1 MSVRL
6 TQRKIAAAI
15 GIAIVSGI
23 TGSTPANATVR
34 IGSAMLIER
43 DVSGS
48 ISGQLQ
54 KVVKGDDVFE
64 NEFIRTEIASQARLL
79 FIDKTQLVLGPTA
92 SARLDRLVFNP
103 DQSVNTLAVN
113 ARAGAIRWISGDFPS
128 SAYLIETPVVTI
140 RPHGTI
146 FDLLVEPQRTT
157 VVLQEGIIEVCL
169 IDAPQHCR
177 VLSRK
182 GEFTS
187 ATHADIEAP
196 REGGPGSPDFEDRCL
211 SAASK
216 ECIIGKSAS
225 LPPEPSPK
233 SGVGKRQAEIPHKS
247 NTAKEAYVEPREPK
261 NYEPPRKPKVTEVE
275 PKKYGLCQRV
285 ITEVHQGGTIDGPN
299 VLSILGG
306 IGVFRGLFGSH
317 GSSYDHYRPGYHRPM
332 MGSGGYPPM
341 IGSGGHPP
349 MMGSGGV
356 LLFLRPV

>member
-6 TQRKIAAAI
+6 TQWKIGAAI

-23 TGSTPANATVR
+23 MRATPANATVR

-43 DVSGS
+43 DVSGL
-48 ISGQLQ
+48 ISGQQQ
-54 KVVKGDDVFE
+54 KVLKGDDVFE
-64 NEFIRTEIASQARLL
+64 NEFIKTEIASQARLL

-113 ARAGAIRWISGDFPS
+113 ARAGAIRWISGDSPS

-169 IDAPQHCR
+169 IDEPQRCR

-187 ATHADIEAP
+187 ATRADIEAP

-216 ECIIGKSAS
+216 ECNIGKSAS
-225 LPPEPSPK
+225 IPAEPLRK
-233 SGVGKRQAEIPHKS
+233 SGTGEKEAEILHKS
-247 NTAKEAYVEPREPK
+247 KTAKEAYVEPRESK
-261 NYEPPRKPKVTEVE
+261 KYEPPRRSKVTDVE
-275 PKKYGLCQRV
+275 SKKYEPRRRV
-285 ITEVHQGGTIDGPN
+285 ITVHQSETSDGPN
-299 VLSILGG
+299 ILSVLGG
-306 IGVFRGLFGSH
+306 IGVFRGLFGAH
-317 GSSYDHYRPGYHRPM
+317 GSSYGNNRPGYHPPM
-332 MGSGGYPPM
+332 M
-341 IGSGGHPP
+341 GSGGHPP
-349 MMGSGGV
+349 MMGSGGHQ
-356 LLFLRPV
+356 

>member
-23 TGSTPANATVR
+23 TGSTSANATVR

-79 FIDKTQLVLGPTA
+79 SSIRRNLCSGRPRAQD
-92 SARLDRLVFNP
+92 SDRLVFNP

-187 ATHADIEAP
+187 ATRADIEAP

-233 SGVGKRQAEIPHKS
+233 SGVGKKQAEIPHKS
-247 NTAKEAYVEPREPK
+247 NTAKD
-261 NYEPPRKPKVTEVE
+261 YEPPRKPKVTEVE
-275 PKKYGLCQRV
+275 PKKYETRQRV

-341 IGSGGHPP
+341 IGSGGRI
-349 MMGSGGV
+349 G
-356 LLFLRPV
+356 R

>member
-6 TQRKIAAAI
+6 TQWKIAAAI
-15 GIAIVSGI
+15 GIAVVSGI
-23 TGSTPANATVR
+23 TGATSANATVR

-103 DQSVNTLAVN
+103 DQSVNTFAVN
-113 ARAGAIRWISGDFPS
+113 ARAGAIRWISGDSPS

-182 GEFTS
+182 GEFIS
-187 ATHADIEAP
+187 ATRADIEAP

-216 ECIIGKSAS
+216 ECIIGKSANP
-225 LPPEPSPK
+225 PPEPSPK
-233 SGVGKRQAEIPHKS
+233 SGVGKKRAETRPKS
-247 NTAKEAYVEPREPK
+247 NTAKEAYVEPQAPK
-261 NYEPPRKPKVTEVE
+261 KKYEPPQE
-275 PKKYGLCQRV
+275 PRRAGKKLYDSLQPSDSPQPSY
-285 ITEVHQGGTIDGPN
+285 QGPSIRGPN
-299 VLSILGG
+299 IFSIIGG
-306 IGVFRGLFGSH
+306 IGGAIGAFKGPSGH
-317 GSSYDHYRPGYHRPM
+317 GSGYGGGPSGYGRGPSGYH
-332 MGSGGYPPM
+332 SPPM
-341 IGSGGHPP
+341 KGPMGG
-349 MMGSGGV
+349 MGGFNTS
-356 LLFLRPV
+356 R